1 MGRAGG
7 MTYSYPCGPKG
18 NEIALVVILGL
29 VWNFEGEV
37 GSGKVNE
44 CYGEEP

>member
-1 MGRAGG
+1 
-7 MTYSYPCGPKG
+7 MTYMYPCGPKR

-29 VWNFEGEV
+29 VWKFEGVE

-44 CYGEEP
+44 CMLW